1 MFSNCLIY
9 RVQWFCLKKSCI
21 FSLKIF
27 AQSNFLPLLCTRFRH
42 WSAVHDASDPCNSGN
57 PFFEKPFSFGFCLSK
72 NFLKK
77 VAKNFGRL
85 KICLTFALAFGT
97 ARQWLRNADDP
108 WQHSIQTKQ
117 YNVSLWFLKNRM
129 QSITSKELFNNRQSF
144 IYNDTILLMIK
155 KKDNP
160 KPTTNQTKYT
170 FKV

>member
-1 MFSNCLIY
+1 MIY
-9 RVQWFCLKKSCI
+9 SVQWFCSKKSCI

-42 WSAVHDASDPCNSGN
+42 WSAVHDASDPCNFGSG
-57 PFFEKPFSFGFCLSK
+57 FFGTVFRLVFASRKIFW
-72 NFLKK
+72 KK